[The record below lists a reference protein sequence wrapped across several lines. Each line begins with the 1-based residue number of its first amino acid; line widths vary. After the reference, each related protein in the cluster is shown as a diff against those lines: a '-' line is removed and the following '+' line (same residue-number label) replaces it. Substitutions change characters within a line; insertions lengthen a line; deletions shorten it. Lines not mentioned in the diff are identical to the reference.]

1 MSQERITFLEV
12 PVWVEEKRSW
22 ERNAVSQI
30 KSFSMKDLHV
40 LLKSVFVL
48 HTFDITYR
56 LRLMLR

>member
-1 MSQERITFLEV
+1 M
-12 PVWVEEKRSW
+12 EEKRSW
-22 ERNAVSQI
+22 ERNVVSQI